1 MDPNNETPLE
11 CVPNAL
17 FKMYGDKSKGKTY
30 YNCKIANGRMVL
42 SIKQGSTL
50 FEVTLVNISIQTA
63 LRPAPRGE
71 GAEVRP
77 GRAGCHRRRSRSAA
91 AAPVAARP
99 RPNPALKYTLVP
111 SVLLCRKTLSLRS
124 EILAHV

>member
-1 MDPNNETPLE
+1 VWILVDMT
-11 CVPNAL
+11 
-17 FKMYGDKSKGKTY
+17 DKTQHTDRRKLWQ
-30 YNCKIANGRMVL
+30 VQL

-77 GRAGCHRRRSRSAA
+77 GQAGCHRRRSRSAA
-91 AAPVAARP
+91 AAPAAARP

>member
-1 MDPNNETPLE
+1 M
-11 CVPNAL
+11 A
-17 FKMYGDKSKGKTY
+17 GA
-30 YNCKIANGRMVL
+30 KIL

-77 GRAGCHRRRSRSAA
+77 GQAGCHRRRSRSAA
-91 AAPVAARP
+91 AAPAAARP